1 MNTEKDLSEQD
12 YIDIKNKYLS
22 LVEIPKNKNGRQFL
36 LCPVGLVGAGKTTVL
51 KPLSEKLNLVRIS
64 HDEIR
69 KILKMEGFNFNKS
82 KEIAVE
88 IIKDF
93 IKMGYSVSID
103 ANCGSKET
111 LEIIK
116 KFENKYSLDIIWIH
130 INPPED
136 FIVDKLK
143 NFATKNP
150 HLAWSLFKDGEDAVR
165 NYFDYKEKFG
175 DGTNLGINFL
185 YTFDTSKPDINEQIN
200 QAIKLI
206 QAELHL

>member
-88 IIKDF
+88 MIKDF
-93 IKMGYSVSID
+93 IKIGYSVSID

-143 NFATKNP
+143 NFAIKNP

-175 DGTNLGINFL
+175 DGTNLRINFL
-185 YTFDTSKPDINEQIN
+185 YTFDTSRPNIDEQIN
-200 QAIKLI
+200 HAIKLI
-206 QAELHL
+206 QAKLHL